1 MAKPVL
7 EIVLA
12 TRNPHKMLE
21 FKRMLGRLPVRW
33 RALTD
38 LQIDAEVA
46 EKGASFAANA
56 AHKAREYCRMSGIT
70 TLADDS
76 GLTVD
81 ALGGRPGVHSA
92 RYAGTGAT
100 QAEQW
105 RQLLHELQAVCW
117 EQRSAQFRCAL
128 ALARPG
134 NQELLTAQGVCP
146 GLIALQPRGTS
157 GFGYDPLF
165 YLPKHAVTMAELT
178 PVQKDRISHRG
189 RAARAIAP
197 QIATLLVGES

>member
-1 MAKPVL
+1 MAESVL

-12 TRNPHKMLE
+12 TRNPHKILE
-21 FKRMLGRLPVRW
+21 FKRLLGRLPVRW
-33 RALTD
+33 LTLTD
-38 LQIDAEVA
+38 LQIDTEVA
-46 EKGASFAANA
+46 EKGASFATNA
-56 AHKAREYCRMSGIT
+56 AHKAREYCRKSGIT

-92 RYAGTGAT
+92 RYAGPGAT

-105 RQLLHELQAVCW
+105 QQLLHELQAVCW
-117 EQRSAQFRCAL
+117 EQRGAQFRCAL

-134 NQELLTAQGVCP
+134 NEKLLTAHGICP

-165 YLPKHAVTMAELT
+165 YLLKHAVTMAELT
-178 PVQKDRISHRG
+178 PEQKDRISHRG
-189 RAARAIAP
+189 RAARAIVP
-197 QIATLLVGES
+197 HIATLLVGEN